1 MSFQQIFNKGLVLSA
16 LLIAGN
22 LLTGCSGTDKPEAI
36 VEAEKKLLEG
46 GIPQKVDF
54 NYHIKPILSDRCFAC
69 HGPDENKIEGGLRL
83 DIEEKALA
91 ELESGSH
98 AIVPGKL
105 GKSALYHRIISE
117 DAEEMMPPPESN
129 LKLTDH
135 EKALL
140 IRWIEQGAEYKPH
153 WSFIPPKKPEI
164 PEVKNTARINN
175 PIDNFVLAKL
185 EPSELQPSPP
195 ADKERLLRRVTFDLT
210 GLPPTLEE
218 IDAFLADNT
227 PNAYEKAVDRLLDTP
242 AYAERMALDWMD
254 LSRYAD
260 SHGYHADGYRLMWPW
275 RDWVIQAFKENMPYD
290 QFVTWQIAGDMLP
303 EPTREQKLATA
314 FHRNHP
320 MTAEGGIV
328 DEEYRLKYVFD
339 RANTTATAFLGLTL
353 ECAQCHDHKY
363 DPISQKEYYQFTA
376 FFNNIKE
383 VGMTGDDGNA
393 GPTLLLTSEETEE
406 KVRYIREKIADHQQ
420 KLQQRK
426 DEVSSEDFDKKLT
439 PQDINYSLSGGLA
452 AHYPLDGIQGE
463 KSLNLARRNNPAKVS
478 GDPAVIE
485 GKAGNAFSFV
495 NEYDILS
502 LDAGFYE
509 RTDAF
514 SFSVWVKP
522 EKKDAYAV
530 ILGNAGHK
538 NTYWRGYEMYLDSL
552 NRVSVRLTNALP
564 HNYLHVTTKEAIPP
578 EKWSHVT
585 FTYDGSSKAA
595 GLQVY
600 LDGQPAKL
608 NVNFDHLYKSIL
620 PVDAAYKPKEQP
632 LRVAKSYRSFGGD
645 NGVFQGSLDDIRI
658 YKRVLTAIEVNEL
671 YEKNTFKTL
680 IALPSGERNEIQKA
694 ILLDF
699 FLHRKDP
706 TYQQLLQQ
714 LHAYRDEEH
723 ALLDTVSEVMVMKE
737 MDTPRPTYL
746 LDRGAYDAPKSQVHP
761 NTPESVL
768 TFSEGLPKN
777 RLGLAQWLVS
787 EENPLTARVTVNRYW
802 QMCFG
807 KGIVKTT
814 QDFGNQGEL
823 PTHPEL
829 LDWLAVEFMDSG
841 WDVKAL
847 MKLIVMSATY
857 RQSSVATEELLKA
870 DPDNVWLAR
879 GPNHRLPAEMIRNN
893 ALAASG
899 LLVKKV
905 GGPSV
910 KPYQPEGLWIEKGT
924 FSHFLLRYE
933 PDEGDDLYR
942 RSLYTFWKRTS
953 PPPSM
958 IAFDAPERDICI
970 VRRQTTSTPMQ
981 ALVLLND
988 PQFVEA
994 SRILAERMMLQGGE
1008 TLQEKMN
1015 FGFRLLTARTLQAE
1029 ETEVF
1034 INLFQEEYKQYQQD
1048 KESALALL
1056 KVGDY
1061 PRNQQLDVAE
1071 TAAFSVVAS
1080 MMMNHDEAYTKR

>member
-1 MSFQQIFNKGLVLSA
+1 MSFQQFFKMGMVFSA
-16 LLIAGN
+16 SWLAGSLLI
-22 LLTGCSGTDKPEAI
+22 GCGVEKPEAI
-36 VEAEKKLLEG
+36 LEAEKKLPEK
-46 GIPQKVDF
+46 IDF

-69 HGPDENKIEGGLRL
+69 HGPDENKVEAGLRF
-83 DIEEKALA
+83 DIEEEALA
-91 ELESGSH
+91 KLESGNR

-105 GKSALYHRIISE
+105 NKSELYHRILEE
-117 DAEEMMPPPESN
+117 DPEEMMPPPESN
-129 LKLTDH
+129 LTLTDY

-153 WSFIPPKKPEI
+153 WSFIPPEQLEV
-164 PEVKNTARINN
+164 PEVAQKEWVEN
-175 PIDNFVLAKL
+175 PIDNFVVAKL
-185 EPSELQPSPP
+185 QSSGLQPSPP
-195 ADKERLLRRVTFDLT
+195 AARERLLRRVTFDLT

-218 IDAFLADNT
+218 IDAFLADDS
-227 PNAYEKAVDRLLDTP
+227 PEAYEKVVDRLLGTP

-275 RDWVIQAFKENMPYD
+275 RDWVIKAFNQNMPYD

-303 EPTREQKLATA
+303 EATREQKLATA

-339 RANTTATAFLGLTL
+339 RANTTATAFLGLTM

-376 FFNNIKE
+376 FFNNVKE

-393 GPTLLLTSEETEE
+393 GPTLLLSSEDTEE
-406 KVRYIREKIADHQQ
+406 KIRYIKGKITDRQQ

-426 DEVSSEDFDKKLT
+426 NEVASEDFDKKLSL
-439 PQDINYSLSGGLA
+439 QDINRSLSAGLA
-452 AHYPLDGIQGE
+452 AHYPLDEIQDG
-463 KSLNLARRNNPAKVS
+463 KSPNLANRKNPAEVS
-478 GDPAVIE
+478 GEPAIIE
-485 GKAGNAFSFV
+485 GKVGNAFTFD

-502 LDAGFYE
+502 LNAGFYE

-514 SFSVWVKP
+514 SIGVWVKP
-522 EKKDAYAV
+522 EKKDPYSV

-564 HNYLHVTTKEAIPP
+564 HNYLHVTTVEAVSIGA
-578 EKWSHVT
+578 WHHIA
-585 FTYDGSSKAA
+585 FTYDGSSKPS

-600 LDGQPAKL
+600 LDGKAVEI

-632 LRVAKSYRSFGGD
+632 LRVAKSNRSFGGD

-658 YKRVLTAIEVNEL
+658 YNEALTAL
-671 YEKNTFKTL
+671 
-680 IALPSGERNEIQKA
+680 EIQELHKNNTIQTLLQLSSA
-694 ILLDF
+694 ERSEIQNALLLDY

-706 TYQQLLQQ
+706 TYQQILQEIK
-714 LHAYRDEEH
+714 AYRVEEN
-723 ALLDTVSEVMVMKE
+723 ALVDTVNEVMIMKE
-737 MDTPRPTYL
+737 MDIPRATYVL
-746 LDRGAYDAPKSQVHP
+746 NRGAYDAPKSRVYP
-761 NTPESVL
+761 NTPQNVL
-768 TFSEGLPKN
+768 VFPEDLPQN

-787 EENPLTARVTVNRYW
+787 KENPLTARVTVNRYW

-823 PTHPEL
+823 PSHPEL
-829 LDWLAVEFMDSG
+829 LDWLAIEFMNSG

-857 RQSSVATEELLKA
+857 RQSSVGSEELLKA
-870 DPDNVWLAR
+870 DPENVWLAR

-924 FSHFLLRYE
+924 FSHFLLRYV
-933 PDEGDDLYR
+933 PDKGDGLYR

-958 IAFDAPERDICI
+958 MAFDTPERDICV

-981 ALVLLND
+981 ALVLMND

-994 SRILAERMMLQGGE
+994 SRILAERMMMHGGE
-1008 TLQEKMN
+1008 TLQDKMN
-1015 FGFRLLTARTLQAE
+1015 FGFRLLTARSLEEEEAE
-1029 ETEVF
+1029 IF
-1034 INLFQEEYKQYQQD
+1034 IKLFQEEYKQYQQD
-1048 KESALALL
+1048 QESAQALL

-1061 PRNQQLDVAE
+1061 PRNQRLDVAE